1 MQKCY
6 MNDKKFIIYAMIWE
20 LSKPQFCSF
29 VSPCVYRAWG
39 ASAGLPGLQDGE
51 EDLGVHQVWEG
62 EYGQSQDTTS
72 RRGNILY
79 KQIK

>member
-6 MNDKKFIIYAMIWE
+6 MNDQKFIIYVMIWE

-72 RRGNILY
+72 RRGNILDNQ
-79 KQIK
+79 KK